1 MSRDVAIAKLREG
14 VKAGTISIDACNF
27 DAARI
32 AICCQAFA
40 SEVELKVSG
49 RGWRASHERLA
60 WMWFDA
66 LRGSTSVDTFVWTF
80 DTHKEATLFCKHAAH
95 ACQRQASSLSLEAI
109 KPAETTV
116 TVHLRPRPLPARAP
130 TPPPEP
136 EIRPDIELVFQPTI
150 VEEMMHIETAR
161 LIETQ
166 PTQPLVPVD
175 DQPYELPAE
184 HHATD
189 SILVLPRPPPMTAA
203 AAKRA
208 GGAASAAAEAATEG
222 GAPGEGQLSKDLE
235 YVYARHAASTTSE
248 SIKFWAMAPVL
259 EWTYRIADQPDIT
272 FINDIGYLF
281 LKEAFTRAL
290 ALEIDDDDFDFD
302 YALGVLCERLFRAIT
317 HASDRFNEF
326 FFVSWVH
333 VGLFGRAG
341 PPDDSPVGRAWAKHG
356 RAQVLGSMKKVFPR
370 GFIIPGSQH
379 DLSIDEPGKRAAEDT
394 EIDVSTAEVFTL
406 YNTARLAVVRAI
418 VDDIYAEAR
427 QRIVAAVAAAAPQG
441 ITELRARRFS
451 LVTQGETE
459 PMQQFDAL
467 YAYLHNYYHEKIEL
481 VVLHELAHLGVT
493 PDMYV
498 RLDADIYAELTG
510 QAARE
515 SDREYM
521 AAALAPLER
530 DWFGASGVFRRARNA
545 EEDEPD
551 EADALLARLLAKA
564 RAFFTGP
571 TAPVVNES
579 GVGVYTPENERAAH
593 DLLFYRFLR
602 VGSAEYNPRAF
613 DGVRVQDTLRI
624 PFSLNTVPEFLANPS
639 AYAGQFVAN
648 IREQLYHTLVGVV
661 AKKEEYVRMVL
672 GPVGIMRG
680 MPGTPQRRLTLM
692 YKNAQPRSPLV
703 VTTCVL
709 VNMSGRDIKLRPAL
723 GGVTGPAETRA
734 VVPPWGFYVYK
745 PVDEEIVQFHDVG
758 DEPIAFMHLAFDV
771 ARAIT
776 ENDDPETDMLT
787 AAPRFYAA
795 KDKWLS
801 LYVTPVRSGT
811 FAVWMFSH
819 SISASYIRDHNIPA
833 IAHFRRKFKSTKG
846 DEDPKGDEEG
856 PEGDD
861 TTSTESGAMKVPPEY
876 DLLGSLITRKMENR
890 MRNYVDPRV
899 TPHYAG
905 EALARERK
913 DLTTLLYYVWG
924 QGMRSDNT
932 RIENNAYALS
942 GKELEQLTQ
951 LIDDRIVLRAAQ
963 PRFVY
968 PIGGRFRA
976 MSEDLKHKFHWN
988 QVLS

>member
-1 MSRDVAIAKLREG
+1 MSRDVAIARLREG

-27 DAARI
+27 DARRI

-40 SEVELKVSG
+40 SEIELRVSG
-49 RGWRASHERLA
+49 RGWRGSHYSLA
-60 WMWFDA
+60 WMWFKA
-66 LRGSTSVDTFVWTF
+66 LYASTTVATFVWTF
-80 DTHKEATLFCKHAAH
+80 DTPEEAALFFKHATFP
-95 ACQRQASSLSLEAI
+95 SSRLSFEAMN
-109 KPAETTV
+109 PDYTTV
-116 TVHLRPRPLPARAP
+116 TVHLRPRPLPSRAP

-184 HHATD
+184 QEATNR
-189 SILVLPRPPPMTAA
+189 ILLLPRPPPMTAA

-208 GGAASAAAEAATEG
+208 GGAAASAAAEVAAG
-222 GAPGEGQLSKDLE
+222 GGGTPGEGHLEKNLE
-235 YVYARHAASTTSE
+235 YVYARHAASTTPE

-259 EWTYRIADQPDIT
+259 EWIYRIADQPEIT
-272 FINDIGYLF
+272 FNEEIGYLL
-281 LKEAFTRAL
+281 LKEAFRRAL
-290 ALEIDDDDFDFD
+290 GIEIDDDDFDFD
-302 YALGVLCERLFRAIT
+302 YAFGVLCERLFKAMS
-317 HASDRFNEF
+317 HASDRFNEQF
-326 FFVSWVH
+326 FGSWVH

-341 PPDDSPVGRAWAKHG
+341 PPPESAVGRALAKHG
-356 RAQVLGSMKKVFPR
+356 RAQLLGSMKKVFPR

-394 EIDVSTAEVFTL
+394 EIDVSAAEIFTL
-406 YNTARLAVVRAI
+406 YNTARLNVARAI

-427 QRIVAAVAAAAPQG
+427 QRIVAAVTAAAPQG
-441 ITELRARRFS
+441 ITELRLRRFS
-451 LVTQGETE
+451 VVTQGETE
-459 PMQQFDAL
+459 PMPQFDAL

-530 DWFGASGVFRRARNA
+530 DWLGALGVLRRVRNA

-551 EADALLARLLAKA
+551 EADALLSGVLSRARE
-564 RAFFTGP
+564 FFTGS
-571 TAPVVNES
+571 TAPVVNEN
-579 GVGVYTPENERAAH
+579 GVGIYTPESERGAH

-648 IREQLYHTLVGVV
+648 IREQLYHALVGVV

-692 YKNAQPRSPLV
+692 YKNAQPRSPLI
-703 VTTCVL
+703 VTTGVL
-709 VNMSGRDIKLRPAL
+709 VNMSSVPVKLRPAL
-723 GGVTGPAETRA
+723 GGRTGPSETRV

-745 PVDEEIVQFHDVG
+745 PVDEEIVHFHDVG
-758 DEPIAFMHLAFDV
+758 DEPVAFMHLAFDV

-776 ENDDPETDMLT
+776 DNDDPETDMLT

-795 KDKWLS
+795 KDKWVS

-811 FAVWMFSH
+811 FAMWMFAH
-819 SISASYIRDHNIPA
+819 SISVSYIRDHNIPA
-833 IAHFRRKFKSTKG
+833 IAHFRRKFKSTKEA
-846 DEDPKGDEEG
+846 DEDEESKEEG

-899 TPHYAG
+899 APHYAG

-932 RIENNAYALS
+932 RIEDNAYALS
-942 GKELEQLTQ
+942 GEELAQLTQ

-968 PIGGRFRA
+968 PVGGRFRA

-988 QVLS
+988 QVLL